1 MPKIWSQLLTVHA
14 KLGDLFSIPVLFAF
28 LPNKLKETY
37 KKVFVEMKKMVPSLD
52 DEQKFLK
59 TFSCDFERGLMSA
72 ARTEFNVKI
81 KCRVVS
87 EKFLMMI
94 VRKTTIVS
102 RAARRYFL
110 LYKCKSL

>member
-81 KCRVVS
+81 GKGQLYLTTSQCLKITQYVVF
-87 EKFLMMI
+87 EFYNFGIFHQFL
-94 VRKTTIVS
+94 S
-102 RAARRYFL
+102 N
-110 LYKCKSL
+110 